1 MQSCLPCSDSKS
13 EPVPRRESHP
23 EVYSWL
29 FYAWFGP
36 VWICFHVDP
45 VLQLSSQITTIKFEN
60 MKADVHKDSMR
71 LPLLK
76 VVFEAI
82 DKDKSGTISYDELA
96 SFGQVL
102 NLFEILKFLSF
113 WIFSGPYWTCVFP
126 PH

>member
-1 MQSCLPCSDSKS
+1 
-13 EPVPRRESHP
+13 
-23 EVYSWL
+23 
-29 FYAWFGP
+29 
-36 VWICFHVDP
+36 

-60 MKADVHKDSMR
+60 LKADVHKDSMR

-113 WIFSGPYWTCVFP
+113 
-126 PH
+126 